1 MAGRAGARSFGP
13 MTRTPPLVIAT
24 VALVT
29 AYAIGGVIALATDLG
44 DLADV
49 FTNGTKTSAPFFILV
64 VELGA
69 AYAFLRGRIAGAWL
83 LAAMSGLS
91 TAAFLFDGDF
101 NHDGLGTGHVV
112 WQALEGWLAL
122 AVFSCAVTALIR
134 TRRRPAAAAGA

>member
-1 MAGRAGARSFGP
+1 MAPRRRARSFGA
-13 MTRTPPLVIAT
+13 MTRTPPLVLAT

-29 AYAIGGVIALATDLG
+29 ASAIGAMIALTTGIA

-49 FTNGTKTSAPFFILV
+49 LTSGTKTSAPLYMPLA
-64 VELGA
+64 ELIA
-69 AYAFLRGRIAGAWL
+69 TYAFLRGRIAGAYV

-101 NHDGLGTGHVV
+101 NNDVLGTGHVV

-122 AVFSCAVTALIR
+122 AVFSLATTAIIR
-134 TRRRPAAAAGA
+134 RRRRPAAARAA

>member
-1 MAGRAGARSFGP
+1 MPGRAGARSFGP

-29 AYAIGGVIALATDLG
+29 AYAIGALIALATDLG
-44 DLADV
+44 DLGDV
-49 FTNGTKTSAPFFILV
+49 LTNGTRTSAPFYILL

-83 LAAMSGLS
+83 LAVMSGLS

-122 AVFSCAVTALIR
+122 AVLSFAVIALIR
-134 TRRRPAAAAGA
+134 TRRRPAVVAGA

>member
-1 MAGRAGARSFGP
+1 

-29 AYAIGGVIALATDLG
+29 SYVIGAVIALATG
-44 DLADV
+44 IGGLADV
-49 FTNGTKTSAPFFILV
+49 FTNGTKTSAPFYILL

-69 AYAFLRGRIAGAWL
+69 AYAFLRGRIAGAWV

-101 NHDGLGTGHVV
+101 NGDVLGTGHVV
-112 WQALEGWLAL
+112 WQALEAWLAL
-122 AVFSCAVTALIR
+122 AVFSFALTALIR